1 MLKALFQCIS
11 HFLFLFQLLRHRC
24 LLQVA
29 AAAAWQDGCETDNE
43 NSDTD
48 SAKSALPKVVGLGLR
63 AVFDMIKETET
74 SHPLIC
80 QRGLKSLLDV
90 LQGLQPED
98 LKDEPEAVME
108 SMFSSLLE
116 LASRP
121 GNPISINGNV
131 DQGGHIRALATS
143 CLLSL
148 SVASGGTAHLLRTTA
163 AMLMSPRSHAGELV
177 VMPGILASLQRSVH
191 SLLIKRAVHPDYM
204 SHGVPVS
211 CLVDTFPVVC
221 KEAGSKETSRQQY
234 YSLASDGHYLY
245 LHTSAGMYKIGSG
258 FSGTMKGHVYRHK
271 PDFYVDQPGW
281 LGIAGSTLY
290 FKPGEVARFEL
301 IVVDRDT
308 LEPQRSVT
316 FSERF
321 PAPHLMLTDESHIG
335 LVTAG
340 KDDTFTIKFLSP
352 HSNPMVVTGDL
363 PIKLARKCVELIGSS
378 VIDEG
383 AGSSVSGDRFHVEF
397 GVDDEVASVASG
409 KEFSL
414 MLTNSGK
421 LYFTGKSVAIGH
433 KQPVSPGRWSE
444 VTVSKSGSAPVTIA
458 QYSVG
463 HDGLHAL
470 LVSEDGAVYFTGT
483 SKRGEDAD
491 HQSKPRRQPKPSKP
505 KKMSR
510 MEGHVVVTTAC
521 NSGTSCIVNKKGE
534 LFVFG
539 KDSSHADFTTGQVT
553 DLSGHVV
560 TAVAAGK
567 AHIVVLTNNH
577 EVFTFG
583 MNNKGQCGREFPAG
597 PGPVGG
603 QSGDHE
609 DPDDEHEADTET
621 EIVAAGAELLCPPGK
636 HKWKH
641 DQCMVCSVC
650 GECTG
655 YGAGCVSASRP
666 DRNPGMFCGCG
677 NGDSGCGTCGACRVC
692 AGEAGPDMEAGAQ
705 LQDGVPVRDLI
716 RLDLIA
722 GGGQQQQ
729 GEREAG
735 GRSYRDHREKF
746 MKRRLAKMNKESRR
760 SRKYAEPMGGSRERN
775 SVREAAQR
783 EDQDKEPGKL
793 TSLGPGR
800 VHCGNNVKV
809 AAISCG
815 LHHTLLLSTTG
826 QVYAFGSNTHG
837 QLGVG
842 DLVPRGAPAQVS
854 FLIFGNPTTYT

>member
-1 MLKALFQCIS
+1 MLP
-11 HFLFLFQLLRHRC
+11 R
-24 LLQVA
+24 
-29 AAAAWQDGCETDNE
+29 
-43 NSDTD
+43 
-48 SAKSALPKVVGLGLR
+48 VVGLGLR

-80 QRGLKSLLDV
+80 QRGLSSLLDV

-98 LKDEPEAVME
+98 LKDEPETVME

-121 GNPISINGNV
+121 GSPTSINGNV
-131 DQGGHIRALATS
+131 EQGGHIRALACS

-148 SVASGGTAHLLRTTA
+148 SVASGSTAHLLRTTA
-163 AMLMSPRSHAGELV
+163 ALLMSPRSYAGELV
-177 VMPGILASLQRSVH
+177 CMPGILASLQRSVH
-191 SLLIKRAVHPDYM
+191 SILIKKAVHPDFM

-211 CLVDTFPVVC
+211 CLVDTFPVVWRDVN
-221 KEAGSKETSRQQY
+221 SKDVPRPRY
-234 YSLASDGHYLY
+234 YSMASDGHYLY
-245 LHTSAGMYKIGSG
+245 LHTSLGLYKLGSG
-258 FSGTMKGHVYRHK
+258 FSGTMKGHVYRHQ
-271 PDFYVDQPGW
+271 PMFYNDQPGW
-281 LGIAGSTLY
+281 LGIANNILY
-290 FKPGEVARFEL
+290 FKPEELSRFEL
-301 IVVDRDT
+301 IVVDKES
-308 LEPQRSVT
+308 LEPQRTVS

-321 PAPHLMLTDESHIG
+321 PAPHLMLTDENHVG

-352 HSNPMVVTGDL
+352 SSNPMVVTGDL

-378 VIDEG
+378 IIDDG
-383 AGSSVSGDRFHVEF
+383 AAANVNGDRYHVEF
-397 GVDDEVASVASG
+397 GVDEEVSSVANG

-414 MLTNSGK
+414 MLTNTGK
-421 LYFTGKSVAIGH
+421 LYYTGKSVAIGH
-433 KQPVSPGRWSE
+433 KQPCSPGRWNE
-444 VTVSKSGSAPVTIA
+444 VIISKSGSAPVVIT
-458 QYSVG
+458 QFSVG

-470 LVSEDGAVYFTGT
+470 LVSEDGTVYFTGT

-505 KKMSR
+505 KR
-510 MEGHVVVTTAC
+510 VAQMEGQTVVTTAC

-539 KDSSHADFTTGQVT
+539 KDSSHADFTTRQVT
-553 DLSGHVV
+553 ELSGQVV

-567 AHIVVLTNNH
+567 AHIVALTNNH

-583 MNNKGQCGREFPAG
+583 MNNKGQCGRDFPAG
-597 PGPVGG
+597 PGPVPG
-603 QSGDHE
+603 QADADEGD
-609 DPDDEHEADTET
+609 DDHEADAET
-621 EIVAAGAELLCPPGK
+621 EIVSAGAEMMCAPGK

-641 DQCMVCSVC
+641 DQCMVCTVC

-677 NGDSGCGTCGACRVC
+677 NGDSGCGTCGACRQC
-692 AGEAGPDMEAGAQ
+692 CGEAGPDIEPVSPSP
-705 LQDGVPVRDLI
+705 DGLPVRDLI
-716 RLDLIA
+716 RLDLMA
-722 GGGQQQQ
+722 GAAQQQLDRAEN
-729 GEREAG
+729 GV
-735 GRSYRDHREKF
+735 SYRNHRDKF
-746 MKRRLAKMNKESRR
+746 MKRRLAKMSKESRR
-760 SRKYAEPMGGSRERN
+760 SRKYAEPMGGSRDRN
-775 SVREAAQR
+775 NLREIAHR
-783 EDQDKEPGKL
+783 EEPDKEPGKL

-800 VHCGNNVKV
+800 VHVPNNVKISS
-809 AAISCG
+809 ISCG

-842 DLVPRGAPAQVS
+842 DLVPRGAPTQV
-854 FLIFGNPTTYT
+854 